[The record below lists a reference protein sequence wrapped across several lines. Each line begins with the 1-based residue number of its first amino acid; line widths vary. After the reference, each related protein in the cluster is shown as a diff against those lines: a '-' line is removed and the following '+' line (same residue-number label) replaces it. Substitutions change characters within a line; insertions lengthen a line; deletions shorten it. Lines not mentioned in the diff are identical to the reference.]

1 MVESKLQPFID
12 KYINDPS
19 NPDTNY
25 WLAYEYEKIGQN
37 AAALSYYL
45 RCAEIS
51 EDKDLV
57 YECLLKTWLML
68 HRTKRR
74 PWYEHKQLLT
84 AITYYPKRPEAY
96 YLLSILHEKKEEWK
110 ECFYY
115 ASVGLELCDFD
126 LPDLR
131 TGVEYPG
138 DFALL
143 LQKAFSSWYV
153 GQREYSKKLWLETYN
168 HPNISPKFK
177 ELAKDNLAKF
187 NLLNYDNNE
196 KVDII
201 LQGKYSEYSLETA
214 KQYLKLPFVDNIII
228 SCWVD
233 DNIPTDNFSN
243 IKFIKN
249 KYPSSNGT
257 GNRNLQLVS
266 SLNGVKNST
275 STFVVK
281 MRNDQ
286 RYDNESM
293 QKMYNFF
300 NENKQKKISYEN
312 DNSFP
317 KNRILVAGN
326 FYAFPFHPRDHVFWG
341 NREDLIELFDIP
353 LEQSSIEERVKMKR
367 EDYWKYYDCYIRTES
382 YIGSHYCSNFDERIK
397 KWLLKPE
404 LYLYDDS
411 SNYNEALEL
420 SNKLTKKIFKS
431 FPKEGINLEW
441 DKYNWKKYPYD
452 NQYTQFH
459 ERWHEDGY

>member
-1 MVESKLQPFID
+1 MLENKLQPFIE
-12 KYINDPS
+12 KYVDNPN
-19 NPDTNY
+19 NPDSNY
-25 WLAYEYEKIGQN
+25 WLGYEYEKIGQN

-57 YECLLKTWLML
+57 YECLIKTWLML
-68 HRTKRR
+68 NKTERR
-74 PWYEHKQLLT
+74 PWYEQQQLLT

-115 ASVGLELCDFD
+115 ASVGLELCNFK

-131 TGVEYPG
+131 TDIKYPG

-143 LQKAFSSWYV
+143 MQKAFSSWYV
-153 GQREYSKKLWLETYN
+153 GQREESKKLWLETYN
-168 HPNISPKFK
+168 HPGITSEFK
-177 ELAKDNLAKF
+177 ELAKGNLNKF
-187 NLLNYDNNE
+187 NLLNSDSTE
-196 KVDII
+196 STDIV
-201 LQGKYSEYSLETA
+201 LQGKYSKYSLETA
-214 KQYLKLPFVDNIII
+214 KQYLQLPFISKVII
-228 SCWVD
+228 SCWED
-233 DNIPTDNFSN
+233 DSIPSQSIDNIIFT
-243 IKFIKN
+243 KN
-249 KYPSSNGT
+249 KYPSSKGT

-266 SLNGVKNST
+266 SLNGVKKST
-275 STFVVK
+275 ATFVVK

-293 QKMYNFF
+293 LKMHSFF
-300 NENKQKKISYEN
+300 NDNKEKKISYEN
-312 DNSFP
+312 NNTFP

-341 NREDLIELFDIP
+341 NREDLVELFNAP
-353 LEQSSIEERVKMKR
+353 LEHSSIEERVKMKR

-411 SNYNEALEL
+411 PNYSESLDL
-420 SNKLTKKIFKS
+420 SNNLTKKVFKS

-441 DKYNWKKYPYD
+441 DKYNWAKYPYD
-452 NQYTQFH
+452 NQYTEFH
-459 ERWHEDGY
+459 ERWDEDGY

>member
-51 EDKDLV
+51 EDKNLV
-57 YECLLKTWLML
+57 YESLLKTWLML
-68 HRTKRR
+68 HRTERR
-74 PWYEHKQLLT
+74 PWYEQQQLLT
-84 AITYYPKRPEAY
+84 AITYYPQRPEAY

-115 ASVGLELCDFD
+115 ASVGLEMCDFS
-126 LPDLR
+126 LPKLR
-131 TGVEYPG
+131 TEVEYPG

-153 GQREYSKKLWLETYN
+153 GQREESKKLWIETYE
-168 HPNISPKFK
+168 HPLITGKYK
-177 ELAKDNLAKF
+177 ELAKNNLIKFNIFNEDNLDKI
-187 NLLNYDNNE
+187 
-196 KVDII
+196 DIV
-201 LQGKYSEYSLETA
+201 LQGKYSEYVLETA
-214 KQYLKLPFVDNIII
+214 KQYLKLSFVNDIII
-228 SCWVD
+228 SCWID
-233 DNIPTDNFSN
+233 DITPTNNIDN
-243 IKFIKN
+243 IKFIKS
-249 KYPSSNGT
+249 KYPTSNGT

-266 SLNGVKNST
+266 SLNGVKNTS

-286 RYDNESM
+286 RYDNSSM
-293 QKMYNFF
+293 QKMFDFF
-300 NENKQKKISYEN
+300 NVNKERKLNYEN
-312 DNSFP
+312 NNSFP

-326 FYAFPFHPRDHVFWG
+326 FHAFPFHPRDHIFWG
-341 NREDLIELFDIP
+341 HREDLIELFDAP
-353 LEQSSIEERVKMKR
+353 LEISSIEERVKMKR

-404 LYLYDDS
+404 LFLYDNAP
-411 SNYNEALEL
+411 NYNEALEL
-420 SNKLTKKIFKS
+420 SNNLTKKIFKS
-431 FPKEGINLEW
+431 FPKEGIDLEW
-441 DKYNWKKYPYD
+441 DKYNWKKYPYE
-452 NQYTQFH
+452 NQYSQFE
-459 ERWHEDGY
+459 ERWDEDGF